1 MPAQPLATTSHVA
14 RRLVTAKEA
23 GSILGCSWR
32 SVYRFADAGK
42 IPFGVKLGT
51 LRRWDAAEL
60 ETFVANGCKPP
71 KPTTGRRA

>member
-1 MPAQPLATTSHVA
+1 MPAQSLATTSPVA

-32 SVYRFADAGK
+32 TVYRLSDSGK

-60 ETFVANGCKPP
+60 ESFIANGCKMP
-71 KPTTGRRA
+71 KSTTGRRA